1 MEVQETEV
9 QTDRVVTIPNILSAL
24 RLLGV
29 PVFLWLALVREA
41 DGMAFLLL
49 VASGISDYVDG
60 YLARK
65 WRQISRVG
73 QLLDPVVDRLYI
85 TSLLAALAIRGLIP
99 WWFAIALILRDVVM
113 FFVMT
118 VLKRHG
124 QTGLPVH
131 FLGKSATF
139 ALMAGLPLLLLTDGT
154 GTGAMLA
161 SVFGWAG
168 SIWGAVLY
176 WWAAILYIL
185 QARRLLRSLDGDDG
199 ADGDDGVD
207 AAVEAGMDGELD
219 QR

>member
-1 MEVQETEV
+1 MEVQETRV
-9 QTDRVVTIPNILSAL
+9 QTDRIVTVPNILSAL
-24 RLLGV
+24 RLFGV

-41 DGMAFLLL
+41 DGLAFLLL

-65 WRQISRVG
+65 WHQISRVG
-73 QLLDPVVDRLYI
+73 QLLDPIVDRLYI
-85 TSLLAALAIRGLIP
+85 TALLVALALRELIP
-99 WWFAIALILRDVVM
+99 WWFAGALILRDVVM
-113 FFVMT
+113 FVVVA

-139 ALMAGLPLLLLTDGT
+139 ALMGGLPLLLLTEGT
-154 GTGAMLA
+154 GTGPMLA

-176 WWAAILYIL
+176 WWAAILYIH
-185 QARRLLRSLDGDDG
+185 QVRRLLRALDSEDVSETSEPG
-199 ADGDDGVD
+199 
-207 AAVEAGMDGELD
+207 GERD
-219 QR
+219 RG